1 MHERLKK
8 LRKTLDMTQQ
18 ELAESIGVKRNTI
31 ATYESGRNEPI
42 DAVLNLIC
50 KVHNVNRAWL
60 TSGEGEMFNKLDQEN
75 ELMQWAGKL
84 LGSTDSFKKNF
95 VRVLMSLDEKEW
107 EFLERKAK
115 ELANYCDNEKKG

>member
-1 MHERLKK
+1 MNERIKE
-8 LRKTLDMTQQ
+8 LRNYLGLTL
-18 ELAESIGVKRNTI
+18 EKFG
-31 ATYESGRNEPI
+31 EPI
-42 DAVLNLIC
+42 GIKKSGLSLIENGKNALTEQNI
-50 KVHNVNRAWL
+50 KVICRTYNVNEEWL
-60 TSGEGEMFNKLDQEN
+60 RTGEGEMFNKLDQEN